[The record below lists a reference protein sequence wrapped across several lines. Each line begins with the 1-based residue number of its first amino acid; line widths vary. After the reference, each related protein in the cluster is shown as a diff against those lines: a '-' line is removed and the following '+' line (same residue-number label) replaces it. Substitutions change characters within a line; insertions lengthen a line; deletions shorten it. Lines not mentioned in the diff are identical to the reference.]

1 MPKIQKLSQS
11 LINKIAAGE
20 VIERPA
26 SVVKELM
33 ENSIDAGATRVHV
46 SIANGGADMIRIV
59 DNGCGITEEDIPLAL
74 TAHATSKILEV
85 DDLFRIGTLGF
96 RGEAMASIAEI
107 SRLMLRSRTPQSDS
121 AYEIEVVGGKF
132 SEVSPCGAPVGTAIE
147 VSNLFYNTPV
157 RRKTLRASQ
166 TEFGHIKEAFTRI
179 AMALP
184 QVDFML
190 THNDRTVLDLSGS
203 QSWLE
208 RIAMFFGR
216 ELAENLIWVESDK
229 EDVHLSGYVAHP
241 SQSRANNRMQYL
253 FLNGRHIRDRAL
265 QHALR
270 EAYRGLLL
278 TGRFPIAFLN
288 ITMPPEKVDVNVHP
302 TKVEVRFHSDN
313 QLYSQLLSMLR
324 TKFLSTDLHSRV
336 RAEDPDEN
344 TDPSEAMD
352 DSHAAKLREELV
364 GWAKGEMTS
373 WPKRQNE
380 DDVPLE
386 QTEFGLEPDEESFD
400 SSDYGSPKPST
411 PLELVQLG
419 RRWDPPETERG
430 DASVPSISGE
440 GQPVAARYSE
450 RPEKAVQIHNRY
462 IVTENEEGLVI
473 VDQHA
478 LHERI
483 LYEHLKDRILSN
495 EVEVQNLLVPEPVD
509 LAPSEAVTVMEHKE
523 LLAKLGLVVEPFGGD
538 TILVSG
544 YPAMLANIAPGE
556 VLRSVLDRLLEED
569 QNLDATNLL
578 DELLHTIA
586 CKAAI
591 KAGERL
597 APSEIT
603 SLLQQRHLIQDSHHC
618 PHGRPTAL
626 VFSQKELD
634 KQFKRI

>member
-33 ENSIDAGATRVHV
+33 ENAIDAGSTRVNV
-46 SIANGGADMIRIV
+46 SITNGGADMIRVV
-59 DNGCGITEEDIPLAL
+59 DNGTGIEPDDIPLAL
-74 TAHATSKILEV
+74 TAHATSKIIEV
-85 DDLFRIGTLGF
+85 DDLFKIGTLGF

-107 SRLMLRSRTPQSDS
+107 SRMVLRSRTPQSES
-121 AYEIEVVGGKF
+121 AHEIEVVGGKF
-132 SEVSPCGAPVGTAIE
+132 SELTPCGAPVGTTIE

-157 RRKTLRASQ
+157 RRKTLRKTQ
-166 TEFGHIKEAFTRI
+166 TEFSHIKEAFTRI

-184 QVDFML
+184 QVDFTL
-190 THNDRTVLDLSGS
+190 SHNDRMVLDLSGS

-216 ELAENLIWVESDK
+216 ELAENMIWVESDR
-229 EDVHLSGYVAHP
+229 EDVHISGYVGHP
-241 SQSRANNRMQYL
+241 SQSRSNNNMQYL
-253 FLNGRHIRDRAL
+253 FLNGRHIRDRSL

-278 TGRFPIAFLN
+278 TGRYPIGFLN

-302 TKVEVRFHSDN
+302 TKIEVRFHSDN

-324 TKFLSTDLHSRV
+324 TSFLSTDLHSRV
-336 RAEDPDEN
+336 RTEDADEM
-344 TDPSEAMD
+344 TDPSGAMD
-352 DSHAAKLREELV
+352 DGQANKLRQELV
-364 GWAKGEMTS
+364 DWAKGEVDA
-373 WPKRQNE
+373 WPQRPGEE
-380 DDVPLE
+380 DAPLE
-386 QTEFGLEPDEESFD
+386 QTEFGLDPDHDAFD
-400 SSDYGSPKPST
+400 SSDYQDTAT
-411 PLELVQLG
+411 PLELVKLG
-419 RRWDPPETERG
+419 RRWDPPAMAE
-430 DASVPSISGE
+430 GE
-440 GQPVAARYSE
+440 GSGSETSPAEGRYSE
-450 RPEKAVQIHNRY
+450 KPDRAVQIHDRY
-462 IVTENEEGLVI
+462 IVTESDEGLMI

-483 LYEHLKDRILSN
+483 LYEHLKDRILSGQ
-495 EVEVQNLLVPEPVD
+495 VEVQNLLVPEPVD
-509 LAPSEAVTVMEHKE
+509 LAPSEAAAVMEHKD
-523 LLAKLGLVVEPFGGD
+523 LLAKLGLIVEPFGGD
-538 TILVSG
+538 TILVAG
-544 YPAMLANIAPGE
+544 YPAMLANIAPSE
-556 VLRSVLDRLLEED
+556 VLRSILDRLLDENQD
-569 QNLDATNLL
+569 RKLDPTNLL

-603 SLLQQRHLIQDSHHC
+603 SLLQQRHLIQDAHHC

-626 VFSQKELD
+626 VFTQKELD